1 MTIINNRFSDTTSPL
16 NNPIIDE
23 KSFAE
28 IIASTLDHFIAQ
40 SWKWDHFPNFG
51 SLIQVTNNQT
61 TMVGCVT
68 HVETG
73 SMDPMRSPFP
83 YQKTESQ
90 LLAEQPQIFEFL
102 RTTFKVQ
109 ILGYFEDQNPQ
120 NITYQL
126 APKPCKIHSF
136 ITQSSPEVIRLFF
149 AKADYLHLLFAFA
162 HQIPNIDELLL
173 AIIHQLSDQKLFSQ
187 EHFESLCEMYSLL
200 TANDYRRIKLFL
212 QRIEKLI

>member
-1 MTIINNRFSDTTSPL
+1 MTIINNHFSDTSSPL
-16 NNPIIDE
+16 ITPVIEE

-28 IIASTLDHFIAQ
+28 IIASTLDHFVAQ

-61 TMVGCVT
+61 TIIGCVT

-73 SMDPMRSPFP
+73 SMDPLRSPFP
-83 YQKTESQ
+83 YQKTELE

-109 ILGYFEDQNPQ
+109 ILGYFENQNLQ
-120 NITYQL
+120 SITYQL

-136 ITQSSPEVIRLFF
+136 VAQSSPDVIRIFF
-149 AKADYLHLLFAFA
+149 GKADYLHLLFAFA

-173 AIIHQLSDQKLFSQ
+173 AIIHQLTDQKLFSQ

-200 TANDYRRIKLFL
+200 TANDYRRMKLFL
-212 QRIEKLI
+212 QRIEQLI

>member
-1 MTIINNRFSDTTSPL
+1 MTIINNRFSDASSPL
-16 NNPIIDE
+16 ITSLIEE

-51 SLIQVTNNQT
+51 SLIEVTNNQT
-61 TMVGCVT
+61 TIVGCVT

-73 SMDPMRSPFP
+73 SMDPLRSPFP

-109 ILGYFEDQNPQ
+109 ILGYFEHQDPH

-136 ITQSSPEVIRLFF
+136 VAQSSPEKMRLFF
-149 AKADYLHLLFAFA
+149 GKADYLHLLFAFA

-173 AIIHQLSDQKLFSQ
+173 AIIHQLTHQKLFSQ

-200 TANDYRRIKLFL
+200 TANDYRRMKLFL

>member
-1 MTIINNRFSDTTSPL
+1 MTTVNNRFSDSLSPL
-16 NNPIIDE
+16 NHRAIEE

-40 SWKWDHFPNFG
+40 SWRWDHFPNFG

-61 TMVGCVT
+61 TVIGCVT

-73 SMDPMRSPFP
+73 SMDPLRSPFP

-109 ILGYFEDQNPQ
+109 ILGYFEHQNPSS
-120 NITYQL
+120 ITYQL

-136 ITQSSPEVIRLFF
+136 VAQSSPEVIRIFF
-149 AKADYLHLLFAFA
+149 GKADYLHLLFAFA

-173 AIIHQLSDQKLFSQ
+173 AIIHQLTDQKLFSQ

-200 TANDYRRIKLFL
+200 TANDYRRMKLFL